1 MPGILLP
8 YSNVELSEEVNK
20 LPNTFGLLN
29 ALNIAPSEPK
39 RSRMVRIDFRE
50 GQIVVLSHQE
60 PGAPGEIADS
70 DNQSG
75 IIIAIPHFTHLENIL
90 VGDID
95 GLLEV
100 VNGEITERSLDA
112 ELERKLVI
120 IRKNHAITR
129 EFLRLGMLRG
139 EIKDGKLRTLYNLY
153 ETFGVEKKEIDFVLG
168 TAATDVRSK
177 CEEVSDHILSNVKGE
192 TVGAVEAVVDT
203 KFFSKLISHTK
214 VEKFWVQAQNSGLHT
229 TLERQRLGGNWGR
242 VFEFGD
248 IIFREYKG
256 GLPVKSN
263 DGSLATVKNVD
274 DNSGTAYPAGTQ
286 SMFRTY
292 DAPAY
297 HIDQVNQA
305 PTEEED
311 GSIFISTELL
321 KHGAGLEMKSQSN
334 MLAVCKQPDC
344 LVQIKT
350 SN

>member
-1 MPGILLP
+1 MPEILLP
-8 YSNVELSEEVNK
+8 YTNVELTDEVNK

-29 ALNIAPSEPK
+29 ALGIAPSEPK

-60 PGAPGEIADS
+60 PGAPGEVAGD
-70 DNQSG
+70 DDQNG
-75 IIIAIPHFTHLENIL
+75 IIIAIPHFTHFENIL

-95 GLLEV
+95 GMLEV

-153 ETFGVEKKEIDFVLG
+153 DTFGVEKKEIDFALG

-177 CEEVSDHILSNVKGE
+177 CEEASDHIISNAKGE
-192 TVGAVEAVVDT
+192 TVGAVECVVDT
-203 KFFSKLISHTK
+203 KFFSKLISHSK
-214 VEKFWVQAQNSGLHT
+214 VEKFWLQAQNASAQT
-229 TLERQRLGGNWGR
+229 NLERQRLGGNWGR

-248 IIFREYKG
+248 ILFREYKG

-263 DGSLATVKNVD
+263 DGTVSTVKNVD
-274 DNSGTAYPAGTQ
+274 DNSGTAYPTGTQ

-292 DAPAY
+292 DGPAY
-297 HIDQVNQA
+297 HIDRVNQA

-311 GSIFISTELL
+311 GSIFISTETL
-321 KHGAGLEMKSQSN
+321 KHGTGLEMKSQSN
-334 MLAVCKQPDC
+334 MLAICKQPDC
-344 LVQIKT
+344 LVQLKT
-350 SN
+350 N

>member
-1 MPGILLP
+1 MPEILLP
-8 YSNVELSEEVNK
+8 YTNVELSEEVNK

-29 ALNIAPSEPK
+29 ALDIAPSEPK

-50 GQIVVLSHQE
+50 GQIVVLAHQE
-60 PGAPGEIADS
+60 PGAPGEVSS
-70 DNQSG
+70 DEDQRG
-75 IIIAIPHFTHLENIL
+75 IIIAIPHFVHLENIL

-95 GLLEV
+95 GMLEV

-153 ETFGVEKKEIDFVLG
+153 DTFDVEKKEIDFALG
-168 TAATDVRSK
+168 TAGTDVRAK
-177 CEEVSDHILSNVKGE
+177 CEEASDHIIENAKGE

-203 KFFSKLISHTK
+203 KFFTKLISHSK

-229 TLERQRLGGNWGR
+229 QLERQRLGGNWGR

-248 IIFREYKG
+248 ILFREYKG
-256 GLPVKSN
+256 SLPVKAN
-263 DGSLATVKNVD
+263 DGSMASVKNVD
-274 DNSGTAYPAGTQ
+274 DNSGTAYPSGTQ

-297 HIDQVNQA
+297 HIDTVNQA
-305 PTEEED
+305 PSEEED
-311 GSIFISTELL
+311 GSIFISTETL

-334 MLAVCKQPDC
+334 MLAICKQPNC
-344 LVQIKT
+344 LVQLKT
-350 SN
+350 N

>member
-1 MPGILLP
+1 MPEILLP
-8 YSNVELSEEVNK
+8 YTNVELTDEVNK

-29 ALNIAPSEPK
+29 ALAIAPSEPK
-39 RSRMVRIDFRE
+39 RSRIVRIDFRE

-60 PGAPGEIADS
+60 PGAPGEVAGD
-70 DNQSG
+70 DDQNG
-75 IIIAIPHFTHLENIL
+75 IIIAIPHFTHFENIL

-95 GLLEV
+95 GMLEV

-139 EIKDGKLRTLYNLY
+139 EIKDGKLRVLYNLY
-153 ETFGVEKKEIDFVLG
+153 DTFGVEKKEIDFALG

-177 CEEVSDHILSNVKGE
+177 CEEASDHIISNAKGE

-203 KFFSKLISHTK
+203 KFFSKLISHSK
-214 VEKFWVQAQNSGLHT
+214 VEKFWLQAQNASAQT
-229 TLERQRLGGNWGR
+229 NLERQRLGGNWGR

-248 IIFREYKG
+248 ILFREYKG

-263 DGSLATVKNVD
+263 DGTVSTVKNVD
-274 DNSGTAYPAGTQ
+274 DNSGTAYPTGTQ

-292 DAPAY
+292 DGPAY
-297 HIDQVNQA
+297 HIDRVNQA

-311 GSIFISTELL
+311 GSIFISTKVLD
-321 KHGAGLEMKSQSN
+321 HGTGLEMKSQSN
-334 MLAVCKQPDC
+334 MLAICKQPDC
-344 LVQIKT
+344 LVQFKT
-350 SN
+350 N